1 MAKKSPSERFG
12 KVRKTKSI
20 SSETFGTLPYV
31 SERTAEHVLSVRAVA
46 KMFEN
51 AGVARTERS
60 IINWCHPNPQGIPR
74 LDCFFDTNEHKYFI
88 TPLSVDRAISEER
101 NKLKIQGQTTHSA
114 TTRHPAENSSSDSET
129 FGKQAEAFGIL
140 PKGAETFG
148 NATPNRHGRELEV
161 QIRDLQITNKAKDMY
176 IERLEKSGDKLF
188 EDLKHASQQLGELKS
203 QIRQLEAPR
212 EPSDMPGEPKSS
224 EADAPAQATAPVQ
237 VVTPEHGSAAASSQA
252 REEKPQE
259 PLHPIAVEASD
270 YQEHTGQRSQERE
283 DATGKL

>member
-1 MAKKSPSERFG
+1 MAKKPTSERFG

-88 TPLSVDRAISEER
+88 TPVSVDRAISEER
-101 NKLKIQGQTTHSA
+101 NKLKIQGQTAHSA
-114 TTRHPAENSSSDSET
+114 TTRSPAENSSSASET
-129 FGKQAEAFGIL
+129 FGKQPKSFGTIPKDAEG
-140 PKGAETFG
+140 FG
-148 NATPNRHGRELEV
+148 NDNHRELEV
-161 QIRDLQITNKAKDMY
+161 QIRDLQIVNKAKDIY
-176 IERLEKSGDKLF
+176 IERLEKSSDRLF
-188 EDLKHASQQLGELKS
+188 DDLKQASYQLGELGI
-203 QIRQLEAPR
+203 QIRQLQA
-212 EPSDMPGEPKSS
+212 PGEQS
-224 EADAPAQATAPVQ
+224 D
-237 VVTPEHGSAAASSQA
+237 TPEELQSSMGETAASVGVVEPENSSTDLSSQPK
-252 REEKPQE
+252 EEKPQE
-259 PLHPIAVEASD
+259 PLHPIAVAASD
-270 YQEHTGQRSQERE
+270 YQEHTEQRSQERE